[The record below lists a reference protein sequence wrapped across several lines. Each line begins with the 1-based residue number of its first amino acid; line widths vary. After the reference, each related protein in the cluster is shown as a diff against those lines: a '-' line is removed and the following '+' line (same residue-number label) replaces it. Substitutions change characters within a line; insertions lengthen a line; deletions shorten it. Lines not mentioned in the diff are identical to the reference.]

1 MKKVLI
7 RGCIGNKNFG
17 DDLLI
22 YAISLVMRQVSD
34 KCDCYFLADNVKY
47 LDNIV
52 DDIKIIEPFK
62 LKGKFDVII
71 YAGGTQFAS
80 FKNKTARRFPSI
92 KRVLHLIVSP
102 SLFWFK
108 LLNKLG
114 FSTFSYEKIFFVGI
128 GIGPFY
134 KKDNYYNS
142 VIKLLQSTEV
152 LIVRD
157 FLSCKICEENNIK
170 CILGSDLVYTIPLNF
185 WDKYKNDK
193 LRNSKIT
200 SVAIIFRDWKFTDDD
215 GKFVHSIKELTKYY
229 DITFFSFAD
238 YADQECY
245 KYLVTNNFNIKQ
257 WAPNTM
263 SLNSFMNELQKCDLF
278 ITARYHGA
286 VVATLMNKPFITIGI
301 EPKLK
306 MIAKLFEMPCWHYPY
321 NISECVEYV
330 KKIQDEYTQIQEQ
343 LELIVSKEHKK
354 ANEMVERIYENILNT

>member
-1 MKKVLI
+1 MKRVLI

-22 YAISLVMRQVSD
+22 YAISLAMTQVSD
-34 KCDCYFLADNVKY
+34 KCDYYFLAENIKY

-52 DDIKIIEPFK
+52 DDIKIVKSCE
-62 LKGKFDVII
+62 LKGKFDAII

-80 FKNKTARRFPSI
+80 FKNKTDRSFPAI
-92 KRVLHLIVSP
+92 KRLLYYIQNP
-102 SLFWFK
+102 GILCLR

-114 FSTFSYEKIFFVGI
+114 LITFSYKKIIFVGI
-128 GIGPFY
+128 GVGPFY

-142 VIKLLQSTEV
+142 TIQLLQSAEI

-157 FLSCKICEENNIK
+157 LLSCRICEENKIK
-170 CILGSDLVYTIPLNF
+170 YILGSDLVYSIPLYF
-185 WDKYKNDK
+185 WDKYKNNNH
-193 LRNSKIT
+193 RNSRIT

-215 GKFVHSIKELTKYY
+215 GKFIHSIVELTKYH

-245 KYLVTNNFNIKQ
+245 QYLVANNFNVKQ
-257 WAPNTM
+257 WEPNVM
-263 SLNSFMNELQKCDLF
+263 SLDSFMNELQKCDLF

-301 EPKLK
+301 EPKLE
-306 MIAKLFEMPCWHYPY
+306 MIAELFEMPCWHYPY
-321 NISECVEYV
+321 DISECMGYI
-330 KKIQDEYTQIQEQ
+330 KKIQGEYTQIQERI
-343 LELIVSKEHKK
+343 ELIISMEHKK
-354 ANEMVERIYENILNT
+354 AYEMVERLHESILKI